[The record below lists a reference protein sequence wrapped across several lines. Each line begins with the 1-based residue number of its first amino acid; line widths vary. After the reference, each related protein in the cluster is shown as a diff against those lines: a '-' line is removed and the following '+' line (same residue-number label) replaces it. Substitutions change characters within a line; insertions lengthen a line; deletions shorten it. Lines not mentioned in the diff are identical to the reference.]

1 MGGIIKVAVMK
12 IISSPLI
19 VGSLCLICFGLA
31 GCDPSI
37 EVNSIAQLSTQ
48 TDRLEQSVLVEGVV
62 RDRAP
67 FLNNGAYQLQDESGT
82 IWILT
87 NNPLPDSGE
96 AVTIEGKIKVK
107 SIVLNNQEDQEVYL
121 EEETLNSSNN

>member
-1 MGGIIKVAVMK
+1 M
-12 IISSPLI
+12 
-19 VGSLCLICFGLA
+19 A